1 MINGIRQDYQVLNYL
16 EETKMTNIDLT
27 TVRIQSKDLKRL
39 DSDKLK
45 VHKTEPKW
53 SVIERALDALEAKK

>member
-1 MINGIRQDYQVLNYL
+1 MDKL
-16 EETKMTNIDLT
+16 DLT

-39 DSDKLK
+39 DSEKLK

-53 SVIERALDALEAKK
+53 SVIERAIDALESKKVK